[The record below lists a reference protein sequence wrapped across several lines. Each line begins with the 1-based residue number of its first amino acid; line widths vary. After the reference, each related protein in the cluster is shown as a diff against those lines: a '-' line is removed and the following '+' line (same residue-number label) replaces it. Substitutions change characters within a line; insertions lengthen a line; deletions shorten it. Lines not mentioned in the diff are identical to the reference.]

1 MTLYRHSK
9 HQFIPL
15 ITLWDIVNLKV
26 MLPGS
31 PHPFLATLTSI
42 FFYRLLV
49 SDINKQK
56 IRLNHQFSLEIYLI
70 KNPAIWL
77 AKSRLAQNDWEI
89 NYRFTAFTFSWKN
102 KREVVKMK
110 NKNKK
115 IDSNIMKSY
124 YSYMVLE

>member
-1 MTLYRHSK
+1 MTLYHHSK
-9 HQFIPL
+9 HQFISL
-15 ITLWDIVNLKV
+15 ITLWDIANLKV

-42 FFYRLLV
+42 FFYRLLI

-56 IRLNHQFSLEIYLI
+56 SRLYHHFSLEIYLI

-77 AKSRLAQNDWEI
+77 AKTRLAQNDWEI
-89 NYRFTAFTFSWKN
+89 NYRFPAFTFGWKN

-115 IDSNIMKSY
+115 IDSNMKSY

>member
-1 MTLYRHSK
+1 MTLYHHSK
-9 HQFIPL
+9 HQFISL
-15 ITLWDIVNLKV
+15 ITLWDIANLKV

-42 FFYRLLV
+42 FFYRLLI

-56 IRLNHQFSLEIYLI
+56 SRLYHHFSLEIYLI

-77 AKSRLAQNDWEI
+77 AKTRLAQNDWEI
-89 NYRFTAFTFSWKN
+89 NYRFTAFTFGWKN
-102 KREVVKMK
+102 KREVVNMK

-115 IDSNIMKSY
+115 IDSNMKSY

>member
-1 MTLYRHSK
+1 MTLYHHSK
-9 HQFIPL
+9 HQFISL
-15 ITLWDIVNLKV
+15 ITLWDIANLKV

-42 FFYRLLV
+42 FFYRLLI

-56 IRLNHQFSLEIYLI
+56 SRLYHHFSLEIYLI

-77 AKSRLAQNDWEI
+77 AKTCLAQNDWEI
-89 NYRFTAFTFSWKN
+89 NYRFTAFTFGWKN

-115 IDSNIMKSY
+115 IDSNMKSY

>member
-1 MTLYRHSK
+1 MTLYHHSK
-9 HQFIPL
+9 HQFISL
-15 ITLWDIVNLKV
+15 ITLWDIANLKV
-26 MLPGS
+26 MLPGL

-42 FFYRLLV
+42 FFYRLLI

-56 IRLNHQFSLEIYLI
+56 SRLYHHFSLEIYLI

-77 AKSRLAQNDWEI
+77 AKTRLAQNDWEI
-89 NYRFTAFTFSWKN
+89 NYRFTAFTFGWKN

-115 IDSNIMKSY
+115 IDSNMKSY

>member
-1 MTLYRHSK
+1 MTLYHHSK
-9 HQFIPL
+9 HQFISL
-15 ITLWDIVNLKV
+15 ITLWDIANLKV

-42 FFYRLLV
+42 FFYRLLI

-56 IRLNHQFSLEIYLI
+56 SRLYHHFSLDIYLI

-77 AKSRLAQNDWEI
+77 AKTRLAQNDWEI
-89 NYRFTAFTFSWKN
+89 NYRFTAFTFGWKN

-115 IDSNIMKSY
+115 IDSNMKSY

>member
-1 MTLYRHSK
+1 MTLYHHSK
-9 HQFIPL
+9 HQFISL
-15 ITLWDIVNLKV
+15 ITLWDIANLKV

-42 FFYRLLV
+42 FFYQLLI

-56 IRLNHQFSLEIYLI
+56 SRLYHHFSLEIYLI

-77 AKSRLAQNDWEI
+77 AKTRLAQNDWEI
-89 NYRFTAFTFSWKN
+89 NYRFTAFTFGWKN

-115 IDSNIMKSY
+115 IDSNMKSY

>member
-1 MTLYRHSK
+1 MTLYHHSK
-9 HQFIPL
+9 HQFISL
-15 ITLWDIVNLKV
+15 ITLWDIANLKV

-42 FFYRLLV
+42 FFYRLLI
-49 SDINKQK
+49 SDINKQES
-56 IRLNHQFSLEIYLI
+56 RLYHHFSLEIYLI

-77 AKSRLAQNDWEI
+77 AKTRLAQNDWEI
-89 NYRFTAFTFSWKN
+89 NYRFTAFTFGWKN

-115 IDSNIMKSY
+115 IDSNMKSY